1 MVCLLIMVSSATAQQ
16 QRLDSLITANNNY
29 VKEDSTKVLLLIELM
44 KECRKLKLTAQ
55 RFVYANAATDLG
67 EKIKFTR
74 LLPPIYNT
82 KGLYYEGISDF
93 ERSIANYTRAIE
105 LAELVGDKHSAAD
118 YSLNYGTV
126 YHTLADYPRALSLYQ
141 KSANYY
147 ISTGNEEDAANSFV
161 NMGSIYM
168 EYPDQNEKAID
179 FFGKALK
186 SFQKMG
192 DDGKRGV
199 AECYQSMSSAYLAS
213 SDAEL
218 LRLKV
223 DPANKYI
230 IGREYLDKALAIAI
244 QTKDNDL
251 EAEVRT
257 HLGNLNEKRNNH
269 AAAIQE
275 YQFALNVYQKSEKK
289 TYAATAMLNIG
300 RAYTRQNEFTKGMP
314 YLQMGLAGGRQFKV
328 LDLQKDA
335 LLAISNMHE
344 KQGHF
349 DSAYTYYRDF
359 IVMRDSIFN
368 NEKQKDITRKQFQFE
383 FNQKERE
390 YQLNQQI
397 ADNKIKQQVAL
408 AIQQKQQLSIRNKEL
423 ELTNREK
430 EIQKLNYLKKQS
442 ELEAEQ
448 KLKNS
453 LLSQKDLEKK
463 LETSIRDEKISE
475 QQLQIK
481 FNRNLTLFMGL
492 MLVLLTGAGFFVY
505 RAKQR
510 TARLNT
516 LVSAQKEELE
526 EMSKVKDKIFSI
538 VSHDMRAPVNNLIAF
553 SALLEDG
560 EIEQERLALYIE
572 QVKGT
577 LDHTSS
583 MMENLLKWAASQMQG
598 FTPLQE
604 SVDISD
610 VTYAVLSG
618 FTDALQKKNIY
629 IHNQLENNLFVKGD
643 KNMIELIVRN
653 LISNAVKF
661 TANKGQ
667 IQLYHTLQPDGSLA
681 ICVKDNGVGLS
692 EAKVNKINAPSS
704 VTLESTAGTQK
715 EKGTG
720 IGLLLCKHFATLMNG
735 RIAVSS
741 QQGAG
746 SEFRLLLPVVSSS

>member
-1 MVCLLIMVSSATAQQ
+1 MICLLIITFTSTAQQ
-16 QRLDSLITANNNY
+16 QRLDSLIVANNNY
-29 VKEDSTKVLLLIELM
+29 VKEDSTKVLLLIELI
-44 KECRKLKLTAQ
+44 KECRKLKLTTQ
-55 RFVYANAATDLG
+55 RFVYANAATELG

-82 KGLYYEGISDF
+82 KGLYYEGLSDF

-105 LAELVGDKHSAAD
+105 LAELAGDKQSAAD

-126 YHTLADYPRALSLYQ
+126 YHTLADYPRALALYQ
-141 KSANYY
+141 KAANYY
-147 ISTGNEEDAANSFV
+147 ISIGNEEDASLSYV
-161 NMGSIYM
+161 NMGNIYI
-168 EYPDQNEKAID
+168 EFSNQNGKAIE
-179 FFGKALK
+179 FLEKALK
-186 SFQKMG
+186 IFQKA
-192 DDGKRGV
+192 DDKRGI
-199 AECYQSMSSAYLAS
+199 AECYQSISSAYTTA

-218 LRLKV
+218 VQLKV
-223 DPANKYI
+223 NPASKYT
-230 IGREYLDKALAIAI
+230 IGRDYLDKALQISK
-244 QTKDNDL
+244 QTDDKVL

-257 HLGNLNEKRNNH
+257 NLGKLNERLNNH
-269 AAAIQE
+269 ATAIPE
-275 YQFALNVYQKSEKK
+275 YQFALSVYQKNDNKS
-289 TYAATAMLNIG
+289 YAATAMLNIG
-300 RAYTRQNEFTKGMP
+300 RAYLRQNELTKGMP
-314 YLQMGLAGGRQFKV
+314 YLQMALAGGRQFKV

-335 LLAISNMHE
+335 LLAISNIHE
-344 KQGHF
+344 KQGQF

-359 IVMRDSIFN
+359 IIMRDSIFN

-397 ADNKIKQQVAL
+397 ADNRIKQQEAF

-430 EIQKLNYLKKQS
+430 EIQKLNYLRKQS

-481 FNRNLTLFMGL
+481 FNRNLSLFMGL

-553 SALLEDG
+553 GALLEDG
-560 EIEQERLALYIE
+560 EIEQERLALYID

-604 SVDISD
+604 TVDISD
-610 VTYAVLSG
+610 VTYDVLSG

-629 IHNQLENNLFVKGD
+629 INNQLEKNLFVNGD

-667 IQLYHTLQPDGSLA
+667 IELYHTLQPDGRLA

-720 IGLLLCKHFATLMNG
+720 LGLLLCKHFATLMNG
-735 RIAVSS
+735 RISVSS
-741 QQGAG
+741 KQGAG
-746 SEFRLLLPVVSSS
+746 SEFRLLLPKV